1 MLDCISD
8 KFVKP
13 EVKQQVLLLFVEMG
27 EKMSSN
33 LAFMVA
39 LNEKRQIVM
48 SGYQVRS
55 FFLKQPLFKESTS
68 TCFIIIDFGRFLN
81 YEEHMM

>member
-1 MLDCISD
+1 MSRNSRFGTGGIRLILIMLDCISD

-55 FFLKQPLFKESTS
+55 FFF
-68 TCFIIIDFGRFLN
+68 
-81 YEEHMM
+81 